1 MLVHCCTDSADSLGL
16 RHGLTAPFVTE
27 LEESLT
33 TALGHNDDTLQ
44 GIIIHRIPVRLVC
57 DPVVCKLTIN

>member
-1 MLVHCCTDSADSLGL
+1 MLVRCCTDSSDSLGL
-16 RHGLTAPFVTE
+16 RHDLTAPFVIE

-44 GIIIHRIPVRLVC
+44 GIVTH
-57 DPVVCKLTIN
+57 

>member
-1 MLVHCCTDSADSLGL
+1 MTGLIVMLVHCCTDSADSLGL

-44 GIIIHRIPVRLVC
+44 GIIIH
-57 DPVVCKLTIN
+57 